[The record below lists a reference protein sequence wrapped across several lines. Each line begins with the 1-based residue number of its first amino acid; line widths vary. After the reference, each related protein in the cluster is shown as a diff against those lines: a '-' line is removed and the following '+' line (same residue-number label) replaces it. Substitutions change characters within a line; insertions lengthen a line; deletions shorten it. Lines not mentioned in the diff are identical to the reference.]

1 MTVTLAPMFGWI
13 VSPILALILVCLA
26 VFTAAQYRRT
36 AVPRSGMTDT
46 TVWAVVR
53 RVLMC
58 LLLAIIILTPA
69 RYVRSTTQAVNATDV
84 YIAVDTTG
92 SMAVNDAHYKGG
104 QAVTRLN
111 AASRAVKDIARMYP
125 DASFSVIRFGAST
138 STDLPLT
145 PDSNAVTQWADTL
158 ATEATATSRGS
169 NLDAPLD
176 SLIASMANTK
186 KAHPGDTVVLYYISD
201 GESTGS
207 QARRTFSALRKYVDN
222 AVVIGVGSAEGGKVP
237 LTQVGVKAMD
247 TQDNAGQWGKDPA
260 TGEDGISKL
269 DEASLKSI
277 ADELSGTYI
286 HITQERGIPLQ
297 DSAGAS
303 RDYRL
308 RTVTR
313 RADYTVPVIWPF
325 TAIFAL
331 IFAWELAAWTITS
344 RRML

>member
-1 MTVTLAPMFGWI
+1 
-13 VSPILALILVCLA
+13 
-26 VFTAAQYRRT
+26 
-36 AVPRSGMTDT
+36 
-46 TVWAVVR
+46 
-53 RVLMC
+53 
-58 LLLAIIILTPA
+58 
-69 RYVRSTTQAVNATDV
+69 
-84 YIAVDTTG
+84 
-92 SMAVNDAHYKGG
+92 
-104 QAVTRLN
+104 
-111 AASRAVKDIARMYP
+111 
-125 DASFSVIRFGAST
+125 
-138 STDLPLT
+138 
-145 PDSNAVTQWADTL
+145 
-158 ATEATATSRGS
+158 
-169 NLDAPLD
+169 
-176 SLIASMANTK
+176 MANSK
-186 KAHPGDTVVLYYISD
+186 KAHPGDPVVLYSISD

-247 TQDNAGQWGKDPA
+247 TQDNAGQWVKDPA

>member
-1 MTVTLAPMFGWI
+1 MTATLAPMFGWI

-26 VFTAAQYRRT
+26 VFTVARYRSTAA
-36 AVPRSGMTDT
+36 PHSEMTDT

-69 RYVRSTTQAVNATDV
+69 RYVRNTTQAVNATDV

-104 QAVTRLN
+104 QSVTRLN

-247 TQDNAGQWGKDPA
+247 TQDNAGQWVKDPA

-286 HITQERGIPLQ
+286 HITQERGITLQ

-325 TAIFAL
+325 TTLFAL